1 MSAKQKDAKAMV
13 RTLIKEGVVEKSVG
27 KTIDHESEQI
37 HISKEN
43 GAIRFDLIGKQTA
56 FVLMSGRLYR
66 RDFVLP
72 ETEIKNGSS
81 KRIQRQ
87 LNYHG
92 LAEAVDTQIFKNKLV
107 CACGN
112 VRWVKNADLFQV
124 KKCKPC
130 TYRERKKRRRLRR
143 LSK

>member
-1 MSAKQKDAKAMV
+1 M
-13 RTLIKEGVVEKSVG
+13 
-27 KTIDHESEQI
+27 
-37 HISKEN
+37 
-43 GAIRFDLIGKQTA
+43 QTA

-66 RDFVLP
+66 RDFLQPEAVLVDNSNNH
-72 ETEIKNGSS
+72 ID
-81 KRIQRQ
+81 RQ

-92 LAEAVDTQIFKNKLV
+92 LEEEVDTQKFKNKLV

-130 TYRERKKRRRLRR
+130 TYRERKERRRHRR